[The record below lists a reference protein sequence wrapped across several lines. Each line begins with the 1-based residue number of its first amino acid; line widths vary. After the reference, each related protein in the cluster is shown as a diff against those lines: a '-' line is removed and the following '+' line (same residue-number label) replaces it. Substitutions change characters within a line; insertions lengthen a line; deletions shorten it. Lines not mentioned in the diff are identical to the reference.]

1 MKTKDKRKNA
11 TKTERNYAQ
20 EKLDYLCRNSVNL
33 FSQDYRK
40 ILLSPGG
47 YRVMP
52 AGRAH

>member
-20 EKLDYLCRNSVNL
+20 EKLDFLCRNSVNL
-33 FSQDYRK
+33 FTAESRR

-52 AGRAH
+52 ASRAQ